1 MSPSPKAA
9 VSRKRFSWLIILVC
23 VVVWFLGEAALG
35 GGISGVDSHGLLI
48 AVFAGAC
55 ALLWAAARFS
65 AGNSTVSTVVFV
77 VIGLWALKLGIAL
90 FADFR
95 GSISSGVFW
104 SFAAVLAILVIALG
118 LAGQRAKDATQL

>member
-1 MSPSPKAA
+1 MSPSPKTAA
-9 VSRKRFSWLIILVC
+9 QRQRFSWLIVLVC

-35 GGISGVDSHGLLI
+35 GGLSGFDGHRLLI

-55 ALLWAAARFS
+55 VLLWSAARLT

-77 VIGLWALKLGIAL
+77 VIGLWALKLVIAL

-104 SFAAVLAILVIALG
+104 SFVSALAILVAAFGIT
-118 LAGQRAKDATQL
+118 GQRSRDTAL